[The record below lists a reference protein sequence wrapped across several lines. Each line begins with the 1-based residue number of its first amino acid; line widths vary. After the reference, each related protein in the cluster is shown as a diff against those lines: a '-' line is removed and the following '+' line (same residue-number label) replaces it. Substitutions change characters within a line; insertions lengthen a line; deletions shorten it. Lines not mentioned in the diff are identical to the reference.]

1 MLSYMSCLYILEIK
15 FLIGCI
21 FYKYLILYY
30 GLSFYGFLCH
40 AKAFNLVPPFV
51 FIILG
56 GGSKKSLLQFM
67 SKIVLPV
74 FSSKS
79 FYNNQPLHS
88 GL

>member
-40 AKAFNLVPPFV
+40 AKAFNLVPLCFYYFRRWIKKELAAIYVKDCSACV
-51 FIILG
+51 FL
-56 GGSKKSLLQFM
+56 
-67 SKIVLPV
+67 
-74 FSSKS
+74 
-79 FYNNQPLHS
+79 
-88 GL
+88 